1 MSGLGQ
7 VQAGGTH
14 SLVVL
19 KVFDVEALFVILKC
33 FPNPLCRYLLVSSLV
48 QNQKNVGE
56 FICVPALALPLPS
69 LFFPEPCFVSS
80 AFLCLPVQLLVG

>member
-33 FPNPLCRYLLVSSLV
+33 FPNPLRRYLLVSSLV

-69 LFFPEPCFVSS
+69 LFFQSRVLLALLFSVS
-80 AFLCLPVQLLVG
+80 LCSC